1 MKVMVCSFV
10 HDSLKVMAPLI
21 AFVLG
26 LAAIDT
32 TVTLELLLWSSLQS
46 HRLYL
51 F

>member
-1 MKVMVCSFV
+1 MMVCSSV
-10 HDSLKVMAPLI
+10 HDSLKVMAPLV

-32 TVTLELLLWSSLQS
+32 KVTLELLLWSSLQS
-46 HRLYL
+46 HRMYP